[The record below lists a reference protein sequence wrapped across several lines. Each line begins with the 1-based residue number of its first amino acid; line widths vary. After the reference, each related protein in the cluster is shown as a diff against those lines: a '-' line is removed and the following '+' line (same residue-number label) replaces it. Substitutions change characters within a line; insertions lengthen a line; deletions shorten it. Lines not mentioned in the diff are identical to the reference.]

1 MWQATKATGMIKSAS
16 MKAYEAPGCAFQ
28 VLQTG
33 TPSQPSNAIRER
45 GQDWHKAILEPFT
58 GPPLYRGWEDEKE
71 CKANGIRK
79 DEQID
84 NLGWLEWVIWRKVNG
99 HKEYTTSKWAVSW
112 AHNCCLPVEHI
123 ISNRTCTH
131 A

>member
-1 MWQATKATGMIKSAS
+1 MWQATKAMGMIKSAS

-33 TPSQPSNAIRER
+33 TPNQPSNANRER
-45 GQDWHKAILEPFT
+45 GQDRHKAILEPFI

-79 DEQID
+79 MSKLIT
-84 NLGWLEWVIWRKVNG
+84 LGGLNG
-99 HKEYTTSKWAVSW
+99 
-112 AHNCCLPVEHI
+112 
-123 ISNRTCTH
+123 
-131 A
+131 